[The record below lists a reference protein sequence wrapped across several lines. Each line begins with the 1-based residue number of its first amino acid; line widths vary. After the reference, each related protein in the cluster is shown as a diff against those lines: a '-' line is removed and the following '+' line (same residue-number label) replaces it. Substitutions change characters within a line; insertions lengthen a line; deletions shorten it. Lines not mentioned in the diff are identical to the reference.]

1 MTGVPPLSG
10 YNPPKF
16 ASFDHLVATNAL
28 TLPKTPPNLV
38 FNYTGSETE
47 IYAKRCFE
55 LRGVVKKIQAKEQA
69 RQVSKEEMTFWQKL
83 RKLVNPPMAS
93 KADDKL
99 RFYDTIPKLS
109 SRVLNQ

>member
-1 MTGVPPLSG
+1 MPALSG

-28 TLPKTPPNLV
+28 TLPKPPANVV
-38 FNYTGSETE
+38 FNYTGNESD

-83 RKLVNPPMAS
+83 RKLVDV
-93 KADDKL
+93 DD
-99 RFYDTIPKLS
+99 FEQS
-109 SRVLNQ
+109 

>member
-1 MTGVPPLSG
+1 MPPLSG

-28 TLPKTPPNLV
+28 TLPKPPPNVV
-38 FNYTGSETE
+38 FNYTGTESE

-55 LRGVVKKIQAKEQA
+55 LRGVVKKVQAKEQA

-83 RKLVNPPMAS
+83 RQLIAS
-93 KADDKL
+93 SMTSQTNVKL
-99 RFYDTIPKLS
+99 RFYDIILKLL
-109 SRVLNQ
+109 SRVPNQ